1 MPPHTLT
8 FHSTTRSFVRKPSTG
23 HATKIIQ
30 GLGATL
36 REEQSLSIAGNPAR
50 DLFADIPKRGG
61 VVRCRLILTAENRLI
76 ELMYAGPPG
85 TEASESVTYFINSL
99 VILN

>member
-1 MPPHTLT
+1 MHWLSFDWPP
-8 FHSTTRSFVRKPSTG
+8 S
-23 HATKIIQ
+23 
-30 GLGATL
+30 GLCCESSVILDKLLGQTL
-36 REEQSLSIAGNPAR
+36 REEQSLSSAGNPAR